1 MSDYIL
7 EMTNITKEFPGVRV
21 LNNVSLKVR
30 KGEIHAICGE
40 NGAGKS
46 TLIKILSGI
55 YPAGTYEGEIVLA
68 GESRAFRHIK
78 DSERAG
84 ISTIYQELTLVK
96 YMSVAENVFLGNEP
110 LKYGLFLDWNRIYA
124 ETKRVL
130 AEVGLD
136 LDPYT
141 KVMNLGIGHQQ
152 LVEIAKAL
160 SKDASILIL
169 DEPTSA
175 LTEGESEH
183 LLQILKQLKN
193 TGVTCIYISHKL
205 EEVFAIAD
213 TITVLRDG
221 HTIHSDRTENLTEDK
236 VISLMVG
243 RELSQRF
250 PKKAHEAGEVVLEVK
265 NFMLHDQEM
274 PNKKLVDD
282 VSFQV
287 RRGEILGIAGLM
299 GAGRTELAQGI
310 FGVHKGKLAGELIL
324 NGEPLK
330 INNPHEAIDNGIVYL
345 SEDRKRY
352 GLVLGMDIKENIVL
366 PNLDAISKMGVIDN
380 GKKVFEATKY
390 VKDLKIKTRT
400 LEQPVSSLSGGNQQK
415 VVLAKW
421 LMAKP
426 KVLILDEPTRGIDVG
441 AKYDIYN
448 LMNEL
453 VDQGIC
459 IIMISSEL
467 PEILGMCDRIL
478 VLSSGKLAG
487 EFTAENATQENI
499 MHCATGGK

>member
-7 EMTNITKEFPGVRV
+7 EMKNINKDFPGVRV
-21 LNNVSLKVR
+21 LNDVSLRVR
-30 KGEIHAICGE
+30 QGEIHAICGE

-55 YPAGTYEGEIVLA
+55 YPAGTFEGEIILD
-68 GESRAFRHIK
+68 GEPKSFRNIK
-78 DSERAG
+78 DSEKAG

-96 YMSVAENVFLGNEP
+96 YMTVAENIFLGNEP
-110 LKYGLFLDWNRIYA
+110 LKYGMFLDWNRIYS
-124 ETKRVL
+124 ETQKGL
-130 AEVGLD
+130 DKVGLK

-141 KVMNLGIGHQQ
+141 KVLNLGIGNQQ

-160 SKDASILIL
+160 TKNANVLIL

-193 TGVTCIYISHKL
+193 NGVTCIYISHKL

-213 TITVLRDG
+213 TITILRDG
-221 HTIHSDRTENLTEDK
+221 QTIHSDRTENLTEDK

-243 RELSQRF
+243 RDLSQRF
-250 PKKAHEAGEVVLEVK
+250 PKKKHELGEVILEVK
-265 NFMLHDQEM
+265 DFTLHDYEM
-274 PNKKLVDD
+274 RDKKVVDN
-282 VSFQV
+282 VCFQA

-310 FGVHKGKLAGELIL
+310 FGVHKGKRAGEVFL
-324 NGEPLK
+324 NGEQVS
-330 INNPHEAIDNGIVYL
+330 INNPHEAINKGIVYL

-366 PNLDAISKMGVIDN
+366 PNLDAISKMGVINNDQ
-380 GKKVFEATKY
+380 KVLEATKY

-415 VVLAKW
+415 VVIAKW

-467 PEILGMCDRIL
+467 PEIMGMCDRIL
-478 VLSSGKLAG
+478 VLSAGKLAG
-487 EFTAENATQENI
+487 EFTDENATQENI